1 MEMRRLLV
9 KLSILFLVSC
19 KSIASISDVITVD
32 KEDKIVHVEKPQEKG
47 KKSEIVT
54 VIQEPFIKI
63 LVVSFIVFFILL
75 LIIEAYNKKGG

>member
-32 KEDKIVHVEKPQEKG
+32 KEDKIAHVEKSQEEG
-47 KKSEIVT
+47 KKNKIVT
-54 VIQEPFIKI
+54 VIQEPFSKI
-63 LVVSFIVFFILL
+63 LVVSFIIFFILL